1 MIDGLT
7 EDEFIENNAD
17 DLWYHQNEMWE
28 CIKTEEVPDTLK
40 GRERK
45 PLDEDVD
52 YPF

>member
-7 EDEFIENNAD
+7 VDDFIENNAD

-28 CIKTEEVPDTLK
+28 CIKTEDVPDYLE
-40 GRERK
+40 GRERN
-45 PLDEDVD
+45 PLDED